1 MQRQLEKLKQA
12 RSSLEKVRQKLL
24 QPTLQSLESGAA
36 DVARAVECLQRVE
49 SGLKS
54 GGRNRVGAERAMRAE
69 IEGLHRDLRR
79 VNALLE
85 GAGKF
90 YQGWARLMSGGAED
104 TAMNYT
110 AEGKA
115 GRPASGCRLVLHG

>member
-1 MQRQLEKLKQA
+1 MQLELEKIRQA

-24 QPTLQSLESGAA
+24 QPTVPALESGAA
-36 DVARAVECLQRVE
+36 DVDLAVECLQRVE
-49 SGLKS
+49 SCLKL
-54 GGRNRVGAERAMRAE
+54 GGRHSAGVGRAIRGE
-69 IEGLHRDLRR
+69 IEGLRSDLRR

-90 YQGWARLMSGGAED
+90 YQGWARLVSNAED

-110 AEGKA
+110 VEGKA
-115 GRPASGCRLVLHG
+115 GRPAGGTRLVLHG